1 MKRRS
6 QRGVAPP
13 PPGPQGEGPAARAGD
28 PPAGSPRPRGRRS
41 SWLFKTLIL
50 HLLIIYVS
58 VPFLIRLFPALLA
71 KFVFLNIMA
80 FPFVDFAK
88 PELLLNHTVN
98 FYLTTEPEVTI
109 GVWHVLPASRGIEA
123 QGKDH
128 SWYEET
134 LADDNPVIIYLH
146 GNGGNRGQDTHFGS
160 NCRAS
165 GHRVSLMKVMSGAG
179 FHILALDYRGYG
191 DSSGYPSETGLTTDA
206 MCLYDW
212 VKARSGNS
220 TVLFWGH
227 SLGSGVATNLARKL
241 LEEKGIQVDLIVL
254 EAAYTNIRE
263 AAAHIPITRIYRQFP
278 GFEYLILD
286 SMALGDMFFRNDE
299 NVKVLTSPLLIL
311 HSEDDPILPV
321 HLGRKL
327 FEIAL
332 HSYENKDKVKFVAF
346 PEKLGLAHENICLD
360 PELPAIVKGKMH

>member
-6 QRGVAPP
+6 ERGVVP

-28 PPAGSPRPRGRRS
+28 PPAGSPRPRRRRA
-41 SWLFKTLIL
+41 SWLFRTLIL
-50 HLLIIYVS
+50 HLFVIYVS

-71 KFVFLNIMA
+71 KFVFLNIVA
-80 FPFVDFAK
+80 FPFVDFGK

-109 GVWHVLPASRGIEA
+109 GVWHVLPGSRGIEA

-146 GNGGNRGQDTHFGS
+146 GNGGNR
-160 NCRAS
+160 AS
-165 GHRVSLMKVMSGAG
+165 GHRVSLMKVMSAAG

-191 DSSGYPSETGLTTDA
+191 DSSGYPSEMGFTTDV

-227 SLGSGVATNLARKL
+227 SLGSGVATNVARKL

-254 EAAYTNIRE
+254 ESSYTNIRE

-278 GFEYLILD
+278 GFEYFILD
-286 SMALGDMFFRNDE
+286 SMALGDMFFRSDE
-299 NVKVLTSPLLIL
+299 NVKVLSSPLLIL
-311 HSEDDPILPV
+311 HSEDDPILPI

-346 PEKLGLAHENICLD
+346 PEKLGLAHENICSD
-360 PELPAIVKGKMH
+360 PELPDIVKDFLKNIK